1 MKIGLINYMKK
12 NNLQIIIFG
21 ATGDLASLKL
31 FPAIYELFKH
41 HQLPDNFQII
51 GYGRSAVSENEFR
64 KVFRESVNKKFGESP
79 KDLDKLLEKV
89 FYFQGQYNQVADF
102 EKLNEYCQSFVKKSD
117 QVAYFSVPPLVFEDL
132 VKHLAVTLQKSAS
145 SFKIVVE
152 KPFGVNEKTAEHLFK
167 LISANFEEKNV
178 FLLDHFLGKRPIQ
191 SILKLRLENNAIN
204 MMIRGSEIAR
214 IKIEASERNDAGKRV
229 GYYDQVGAI
238 KDMVQSHLLQILA
251 LITMEIPAI
260 ISLESLQREKQ
271 NILSAIR
278 FSKKKKDIVIG
289 QYEGYL
295 LADGVSEKSQTET
308 FVEMNLHIDRREW
321 FDVPV
326 VIKTGKKL
334 ANDITRAVIEFKK
347 MPFQDLQVEPNQLV
361 FEMKPGES
369 LSLKLVQRATLKNP
383 EGAVQYES
391 VELEHGLGCKVDFC
405 LGDYASLLNDVLRGE
420 KIYFLSYPEI
430 VAAWKVIDLVE
441 QTISKEKI
449 KPIIYEGRSEGPS
462 FD

>member
-1 MKIGLINYMKK
+1 MQK

-31 FPAIYELFKH
+31 FPATYELFKH
-41 HQLPDNFQII
+41 QQLPDNFQII
-51 GYGRSAVSENEFR
+51 GYGRSSVSEKDFR
-64 KVFRESVNKKFGESP
+64 KTFTESVSKKFGKDP
-79 KDLDKLLEKV
+79 KFLEELLEHV
-89 FYFQGQYNQVADF
+89 YYFQGQYDQVEDF
-102 EKLNEYCQSFVKKSD
+102 EKLNKYCQSFARQSH
-117 QVAYFSVPPLVFEDL
+117 QIAYFSVPPSVFENI
-132 VKHLAVTLQKSAS
+132 VGNLAVTLKKSAES
-145 SFKIVVE
+145 LKIVVE
-152 KPFGVNEKTAEHLFK
+152 KPFGVNEQTAEHLFK
-167 LISANFEEKNV
+167 LISANFEEKDV

-204 MMIRGSEIAR
+204 MMIKGSEIAR
-214 IKIEASERNDAGKRV
+214 IKIEASEKNDAGKRV

-251 LITMEIPAI
+251 LITMEIPADL
-260 ISLESLQREKQ
+260 SLESLQREKQ
-271 NILSAIR
+271 NILSAIG

-295 LADGVSEKSQTET
+295 LADGVPEKSHTET
-308 FVEMNLHIDRREW
+308 FVEMNLYIDRREW
-321 FDVPV
+321 FDVPI

-334 ANDITRAVIEFKK
+334 AHDITRAVIEFKK
-347 MPFQDLQVEPNQLV
+347 MPSQDAQVEANQLV

-383 EGAVQYES
+383 DGAVQYET

-420 KIYFLSYPEI
+420 KTYFLSYPEI
-430 VAAWKVIDLVE
+430 VAAWKVIDSVE

-449 KPIIYEGRSEGPS
+449 KPIIYEGGSDGPS
-462 FD
+462 LD